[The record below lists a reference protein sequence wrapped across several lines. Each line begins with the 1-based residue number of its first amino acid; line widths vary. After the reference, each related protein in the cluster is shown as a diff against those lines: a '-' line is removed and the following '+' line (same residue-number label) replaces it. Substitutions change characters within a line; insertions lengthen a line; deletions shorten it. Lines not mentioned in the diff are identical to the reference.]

1 MRSGVWMRTTEEAYA
16 HPYDY
21 EAQRLFLDEA
31 AGILTASRDV
41 LLQLNKAFTVE
52 ERSVAK
58 ATWMLQFDALD
69 ALADALFLFKQGR
82 PSAAGRMFRDVLDTL
97 DVASHFVRDGQESR
111 DDLAK
116 WYEDEVVGH
125 RRARESAG
133 REGGEAVKNAM
144 MEEYGDFSHFVH
156 RTYRILLR
164 SYQRGGGDRMWN
176 ETKFRELGRPLPHTV
191 AEFLTIFAQLI
202 VRFVNHLRGRT
213 DVDLSALA
221 VALGKGFSEAPELK
235 APECA

>member
-1 MRSGVWMRTTEEAYA
+1 MSSAVWTRTTEEAYA

-21 EAQRLFLDEA
+21 EAQRLFLDDA
-31 AGILTASRDV
+31 AAILTASRDV
-41 LLQLNKAFTVE
+41 LLQLNKSFTVE

-69 ALADALFLFKQGR
+69 ALADALFLFTQHR

-97 DVASHFVRDGQESR
+97 DVAGHFMRDGKESR

-116 WYEDEVVGH
+116 WYDDEVVEH
-125 RRARESAG
+125 RRARASAG
-133 REGGEAVKNAM
+133 RESGEDVKNAM

-156 RTYRILLR
+156 RTYRIRLR
-164 SYQRGGGDRMWN
+164 SYQRGGDDRMWN

-202 VRFVNHLRGRT
+202 VRFVNHLRGRK
-213 DVDLSALA
+213 DVDLGALA
-221 VALGKGFSEAPELK
+221 VAVGTVFSEAPE
-235 APECA
+235 AESA

>member
-1 MRSGVWMRTTEEAYA
+1 MSGAVWTRTTEDAYA
-16 HPYDY
+16 NPYDY
-21 EAQRLFLDEA
+21 EAQRLFLNEA
-31 AGILTASRDV
+31 AAILAASRDV
-41 LLQLNKAFTVE
+41 LLQLNKSFTVE

-69 ALADALFLFKQGR
+69 ALADALFLFTQHR

-97 DVASHFVRDGQESR
+97 DVAEHFMRGGQESR

-144 MEEYGDFSHFVH
+144 TEEYGDFSHFVH
-156 RTYRILLR
+156 RTYRILQR
-164 SYQRGGGDRMWN
+164 SYQRGDGDRIWN

-191 AEFLTIFAQLI
+191 AEFLTIFAHLI
-202 VRFVNHLRGRT
+202 VRFVNHLRGRK
-213 DVDLSALA
+213 DVDLGAIA
-221 VALGKGFSEAPELK
+221 VAVGKVFSEASE
-235 APECA
+235 AESA